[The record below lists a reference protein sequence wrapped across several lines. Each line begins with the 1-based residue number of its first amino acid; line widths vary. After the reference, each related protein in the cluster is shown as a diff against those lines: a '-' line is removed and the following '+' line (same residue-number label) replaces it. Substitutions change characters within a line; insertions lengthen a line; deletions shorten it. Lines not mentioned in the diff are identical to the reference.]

1 MIVVSEGSSV
11 EKDKEW
17 IHPHINKI
25 ASSDNGGN
33 TQWLKQCVAGD
44 RMCFL
49 WLLLISFVRWNGD
62 ISGLHEQLGSIDLL
76 DFDRYNFDYMALAT
90 FKR

>member
-1 MIVVSEGSSV
+1 MNS
-11 EKDKEW
+11 
-17 IHPHINKI
+17 PHINKI

-62 ISGLHEQLGSIDLL
+62 INGLHEQLGSIDLL
-76 DFDRYNFDYMALAT
+76 DFDRYNFNYMALAT
-90 FKR
+90 FWSLNQELMLIHA

>member
-1 MIVVSEGSSV
+1 MIVFSEGSSV

-49 WLLLISFVRWNGD
+49 WLLLISSVRWNGD
-62 ISGLHEQLGSIDLL
+62 INGLLEQLWSKVVSWY
-76 DFDRYNFDYMALAT
+76 RYTQYW
-90 FKR
+90 

>member
-1 MIVVSEGSSV
+1 MCSRPLLNKNVLHYKVSWLSFFEGSSV

-49 WLLLISFVRWNGD
+49 WLLLISSVRWNGD
-62 ISGLHEQLGSIDLL
+62 INGLLEQLWS
-76 DFDRYNFDYMALAT
+76 
-90 FKR
+90 KVV